1 MIKRFILALLTLCF
15 AFGGFL
21 PVKADAGSLTLTYA
35 NFPPAST
42 FPCVQME
49 RWKKEVEKRT
59 NGKVKVKTFP
69 GSTLLGAKNMMD
81 GVIDNIA
88 DIGCMVFAYQPGRFP
103 LLEAVDLPIGFPN
116 AKVANGV
123 LFDLY
128 MKYKPASLKDVKV
141 LALFTAPPADIMS
154 KKPIRNLADL
164 KGYELRCTG
173 AGVKPLKI
181 LGAVPV
187 AMPQSETPEA
197 LQKGIVQGVFSS
209 LDILK
214 DFKFAEYC
222 PYATICHMQT
232 TSFGVIMNKKKW
244 DSLPEDVKK
253 VMDDLAK
260 EHSLWVGD
268 YIDDHVKES
277 IEWSKKN
284 YNLELIQ
291 LSPAEYKLWHDKVS
305 VLADEWKANAS
316 KKGLPAEQFFKD
328 MMELKAKYEKD
339 FGVKP

>member
-1 MIKRFILALLTLCF
+1 MKKLILFLLLITLVPCVTWG
-15 AFGGFL
+15 ARVL
-21 PVKADAGSLTLTYA
+21 AGTKTLTYA

-59 NGKVKVKTFP
+59 NGTIKIKTFP

-81 GVIDNIA
+81 GIIDNIA
-88 DIGCMVFAYQPGRFP
+88 DIGCIVFAYQPGRFP
-103 LLEAVDLPIGFPN
+103 LLEGVDLPVGFPN
-116 AKVANGV
+116 AKVANAV
-123 LFDLY
+123 LFDLF

-154 KKPIRNLADL
+154 KKPIRKLADL

-222 PYATICHMQT
+222 RYATVCHMQT
-232 TSFGVIMNKKKW
+232 TSFAVIMNKKRW
-244 DSLPEDVKK
+244 ESLSQDARK
-253 VMDDLAK
+253 VIDELAR

-268 YIDDHVKES
+268 YIDSHVKES
-277 IEWSKKN
+277 IAWSKKN
-284 YNLELIQ
+284 YGLELIN
-291 LSPAEYKLWHDKVS
+291 LTPDEYKLWHDKVS
-305 VLADEWKANAS
+305 VLAEEWKQGAA
-316 KKGLPAEQFFKD
+316 KKGLPAEAFFKD
-328 MMELKAKYEKD
+328 MMDLKARYEKV
-339 FGVKP
+339 FGINQ